1 MAHLESHSDDDARA
15 EIADR
20 TIRAL
25 TESMSVLSLDGTPIE
40 DPDTTIVSVTT
51 ESGSCYDV
59 DVREGRCDCP
69 DAIHR
74 EPAGGCKHVRR
85 ARIALG
91 DAAISAR
98 MLREFDVDTQLAA
111 NAPGP
116 RVNTSDAGTLGPSR
130 SSDAP
135 TPAAD

>member
-59 DVREGRCDCP
+59 DVREGRCSCP
-69 DAIHR
+69 DAKHR
-74 EPAGGCKHVRR
+74 DPDGGCKHVRR
-85 ARIALG
+85 ARIAVG
-91 DAAISAR
+91 AATVSAR
-98 MLREFDVDTQLAA
+98 MLRAFDVDAQLGA

-116 RVNTSDAGTLGPSR
+116 RVNTSTAGTLGPSR
-130 SSDAP
+130 STDAP